1 MLEQIVRASRTGARL
16 AYWNLLAERK
26 RPDFMAD
33 RLLPLSDLAER
44 LHDADRTFFYN
55 AFVVEE
61 VR

>member
-1 MLEQIVRASRTGARL
+1 MLDQIVRVSRPAARL

-26 RPDFMAD
+26 RPEFMAD
-33 RLLPLSDLAER
+33 RLLPLVDLSAR